1 MEILQKLLTWLLQ
14 SPKWCKIVVP
24 LLITAMVICYL
35 LSSCGTTR
43 ATIRTTADNTQSSI
57 SITTNNPTSVSVSN
71 SIDST
76 RFQINPKNK

>member
-1 MEILQKLLTWLLQ
+1 MENLKKLLTWLLS
-14 SPKWCKIVVP
+14 SPKWCKICVP
-24 LLITAMVICYL
+24 FLLAFLAMCYL
-35 LSSCGTTR
+35 FTSCGTTR

-76 RFQINPKNK
+76 RFQINPKK

>member
-1 MEILQKLLTWLLQ
+1 MELVEKFMTWLTTA
-14 SPKWCKIVVP
+14 PKWCKIVVP
-24 LLITAMVICYL
+24 LIASALAICYL

-43 ATIRTTADNTQSSI
+43 ATIRTTADNTSSSI

-76 RFQINPKNK
+76 KFQINPKNK